1 MTEEFGKIKEEQ
13 VSKKMKWEEYQERV
27 KLVREA
33 VIEDMNALNPDI
45 TVLKARLF
53 CRDEEDRFDLACFE
67 DFSPYMDG
75 LYKRFDPDIR
85 KKIQYDYEELKKWKS
100 SRNCVNELKRYR
112 DEVYSAEQICK
123 KYYVSATKYVEIE
136 GNLTILYSADFSM
149 KGEVISVDDPT
160 GYYRGFDY
168 SDRGYFLSNAE
179 KVISENLSL
188 FRHFYDFNEI
198 SNLPYTK
205 GDILYIDGSPYERP
219 FYGVCNGDEFLY
231 ILDMEYLKTI
241 ERYQLPKRE
250 YPFPRIF
257 LDYHRN
263 VPPYYQIRILDSCEY
278 KCLMEASCLI
288 KKADSEYINVKE
300 AIQTVFE
307 EEFKEEMIPPQ
318 SGTRMKGILE
328 EFSKVSECYP
338 DMTFTG
344 VLDKFQEWLNDIKTI
359 YYVDI
364 DDAAFLKLFT
374 EYCEEDLNKREEER
388 KKVKRLCEDRD
399 MGWSE
404 MEGITL

>member
-1 MTEEFGKIKEEQ
+1 
-13 VSKKMKWEEYQERV
+13 
-27 KLVREA
+27 
-33 VIEDMNALNPDI
+33 
-45 TVLKARLF
+45 
-53 CRDEEDRFDLACFE
+53 
-67 DFSPYMDG
+67 
-75 LYKRFDPDIR
+75 
-85 KKIQYDYEELKKWKS
+85 
-100 SRNCVNELKRYR
+100 
-112 DEVYSAEQICK
+112 
-123 KYYVSATKYVEIE
+123 
-136 GNLTILYSADFSM
+136 
-149 KGEVISVDDPT
+149 
-160 GYYRGFDY
+160 
-168 SDRGYFLSNAE
+168 
-179 KVISENLSL
+179 
-188 FRHFYDFNEI
+188 
-198 SNLPYTK
+198 
-205 GDILYIDGSPYERP
+205 
-219 FYGVCNGDEFLY
+219 
-231 ILDMEYLKTI
+231 
-241 ERYQLPKRE
+241 
-250 YPFPRIF
+250 
-257 LDYHRN
+257 
-263 VPPYYQIRILDSCEY
+263 
-278 KCLMEASCLI
+278 MEASCLI

-328 EFSKVSECYP
+328 EFSKVSERYP